1 MHNSLGNAVL
11 SWDDFHEE
19 RTAKIKHMLAN
30 QTFTD
35 VTLLCNDTGGQD
47 QVAIT
52 AHRVILSAASEFF
65 SRVLQ
70 RDQDRGAVL
79 YLRGASKEN
88 VIGMLN
94 FIYSGECSIAINQL
108 DEFVALGKDLKIKS
122 LENYAKPNEVV
133 IPRHQPHV
141 RTVHT
146 VSVPRQTVQNAQKT
160 YRRLISKGQLNLSG
174 MKQPTPIAPAPAP
187 VATEYAFVDPK
198 TNEVNYTRGQSPVP
212 ASPSPDQLTQE
223 CEDIVERLS
232 SDNVMDDD
240 QNRPESSEIL
250 DANNMKNKDMTSPK
264 VPEPENPSERE
275 TKHETKKQLSHK
287 DPIALFEQKIESLI
301 TQNVENKTY
310 SCKVCHQEASRRAG
324 IVEHVETHIEGFMF
338 ACNSCSETFPNRPRL
353 RRHKPKC
360 PGLA

>member
-1 MHNSLGNAVL
+1 MQNSLGNAVL

-19 RTAKIKHMLAN
+19 RTARIKNMLAN

-35 VTLLCNDTGGQD
+35 VTLLCNDSGSQD

-65 SRVLQ
+65 NRVLQ

-94 FIYSGECSIAINQL
+94 FIYSGECSIAMNQL

-122 LENYAKPNEVV
+122 LENYSKPNEVV
-133 IPRHQPHV
+133 IPRAQNYQ
-141 RTVHT
+141 T
-146 VSVPRQTVQNAQKT
+146 VSLPRQAASFQNVQKT
-160 YRRLISKGQLNLSG
+160 YRRLVPQSRVNPNV
-174 MKQPTPIAPAPAP
+174 MKQAPIAPAPAP
-187 VATEYAFVDPK
+187 TEYAYVDPE
-198 TNEVNYTRGQSPVP
+198 TNEVSYTTTPGNAPVA
-212 ASPSPDQLTQE
+212 ASSDPDQLTQE
-223 CEDIVERLS
+223 CEDIVNRLRS
-232 SDNVMDDD
+232 ESGNNSDNDDK
-240 QNRPESSEIL
+240 NGRESPEAL
-250 DANNMKNKDMTSPK
+250 DVDNMKEEKIRTPPK
-264 VPEPENPSERE
+264 APEKPAEEDRKPLPNP
-275 TKHETKKQLSHK
+275 K

-301 TQNVENKTY
+301 TQSVENKTFQ
-310 SCKVCHQEASRRAG
+310 CKVCHQESARRSAM
-324 IVEHVETHIEGFMF
+324 VEHVETHIEGFMF